1 MKIVEVENLI
11 KIRNKMEKKKTNFGI
26 HLTIDGYRGNKEK
39 LNDFELVYNL
49 LDRLPSEIAMQK
61 LMPPYVILAPP
72 VTKKDQGGI
81 SGFVIIAES
90 HISIHTFP
98 EKRFVSIDIYTCRNE
113 LDIEKI
119 KTYFKKVFL
128 LEELEVN
135 VVERGT
141 KFLLS

>member
-1 MKIVEVENLI
+1 
-11 KIRNKMEKKKTNFGI
+11 MEKKKTNFGI

>member
-1 MKIVEVENLI
+1 
-11 KIRNKMEKKKTNFGI
+11 MEKKKTNFGI

-61 LMPPYVILAPP
+61 LMPPYVISAPP

-113 LDIEKI
+113 LDVEKI

-135 VVERGT
+135 IIERGT